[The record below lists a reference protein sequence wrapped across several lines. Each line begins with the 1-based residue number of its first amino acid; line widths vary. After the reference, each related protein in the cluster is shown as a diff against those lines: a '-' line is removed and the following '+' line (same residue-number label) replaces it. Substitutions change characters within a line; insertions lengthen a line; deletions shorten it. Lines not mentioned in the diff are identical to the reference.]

1 MVHGLLGGIFDP
13 SILRVYDHGQVSPI
27 AIGNWLSGAQ
37 DNGEMVVT
45 DYNDYIRFEN
55 TKYATA
61 YCTAWAKIE
70 KYIDFSRYKKIKV
83 KVKRA
88 YWGYTYANNMDNIQC
103 LFTITD
109 EDLNSILS
117 KSFRTISAEETWE
130 IDVSNINVKAKIEFL
145 LQPSSYIEVYSI
157 ELYRF

>member
-37 DNGEMVVT
+37 DNAEMVVT

-55 TKYATA
+55 TMYATA

-70 KYIDFSRYKKIKV
+70 KYINFNMYKKLKV

-88 YWGYTYANNMDNIQC
+88 YWGYTYADNIDNIHC
-103 LFTITD
+103 ALHLID
-109 EDLNSILS
+109 GNLNSVLT
-117 KSFRTISAEETWE
+117 KTFRTVSAEETWE

-145 LQPSSYIEVYSI
+145 LQPKSYIEVYSI